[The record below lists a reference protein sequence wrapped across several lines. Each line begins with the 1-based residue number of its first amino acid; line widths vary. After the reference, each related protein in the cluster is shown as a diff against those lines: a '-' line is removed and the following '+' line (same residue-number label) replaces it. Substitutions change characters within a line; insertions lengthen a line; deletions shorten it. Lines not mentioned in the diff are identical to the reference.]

1 MDITIHKQVNVLEE
15 CRQNCISRQ
24 SSYGQTQ
31 KRDEVERR
39 GSSSSA
45 VECLLPKFWKV
56 SCTSC
61 CGEQAREW
69 KEEEL
74 PTFVETNLL
83 YAFKASTDKAVKQL
97 LAGCRR
103 QREREKRERE
113 KRVNQHGSDTNC
125 KKKFRRPARC
135 ETPQLLLG
143 KGLTILPSS

>member
-1 MDITIHKQVNVLEE
+1 M
-15 CRQNCISRQ
+15 
-24 SSYGQTQ
+24 
-31 KRDEVERR
+31 
-39 GSSSSA
+39 
-45 VECLLPKFWKV
+45 
-56 SCTSC
+56 
-61 CGEQAREW
+61 
-69 KEEEL
+69 
-74 PTFVETNLL
+74 L